1 MFIIYWA
8 FLYRFVSDFVL
19 PAPLFPTVFIV
30 ILEIFL
36 SHGNCISVIIKLSYF
51 GYSYITVVFLKLHHY
66 IFVLILLLM
75 KSENSF

>member
-8 FLYRFVSDFVL
+8 FLCQGRFVPDFVL
-19 PAPLFPTVFIV
+19 PEPLFPTVFIV

-36 SHGNCISVIIKLSYF
+36 SHGNCISVIIKLLW
-51 GYSYITVVFLKLHHY
+51 ILFLKLHHY

-75 KSENSF
+75 KSDNLF